1 MTAELRR
8 TCPDCGS
15 IDVEVRPEIIM
26 QGGGPGARCPN
37 CEWNGKAS
45 ETVGVASSEGFWDIQ
60 RVGEVLLRVI
70 AAHGAGPMCQ
80 VFEFVG
86 LIEKDDQEARDRI
99 MRAASAACI
108 QAAFGEAQEVHIQKL
123 LNKPESEMNEQ
134 EKKLAKAARKR
145 AKKQKEKMH

>member
-15 IDVEVRPEIIM
+15 IDVETGSNIVS
-26 QGGGPGARCPN
+26 GGNALARCPN
-37 CEWNGKAS
+37 CEWTGVAS
-45 ETVGVASSEGFWDIQ
+45 QTVGVASSEGFWDIQ

-70 AAHGAGPMCQ
+70 AAHGVGPMCQ

-86 LIEKDDQEARDRI
+86 LIEKGDQEARDRI

-108 QAAFGEAQEVHIQKL
+108 QAAFEEAQEVHISKL
-123 LNKPESEMNEQ
+123 LTKPESEMNEQ
-134 EKKLAKAARKR
+134 EKKLAQAAHKR
-145 AKKQKEKMH
+145 AGKQKRKMH